1 MATNLTPDEADFLCD
16 LLVAMG
22 SSYLHLES
30 TYNRNGDEV
39 FFGVTY
45 DEEGEHYIKIKDF
58 IREIYDDMMCLSP
71 WKTRVGLL
79 TGTPLLIISGC
90 LNWSFEKTMMKMIT
104 MRTRNK
110 PLFV

>member
-1 MATNLTPDEADFLCD
+1 MATNLTPDEADFICD

-58 IREIYDDMMCLSP
+58 IREIYDDMMCL
-71 WKTRVGLL
+71 
-79 TGTPLLIISGC
+79 II
-90 LNWSFEKTMMKMIT
+90 LE
-104 MRTRNK
+104 NK
-110 PLFV
+110 GWIADWNALVDNLGMSELEFRENDDEDDYDEDGE

>member
-1 MATNLTPDEADFLCD
+1 MATNLTPDEADFICD

-45 DEEGEHYIKIKDF
+45 DEEGEHYIKLKDF
-58 IREIYDDMMCLSP
+58 IREIYDDMMCIITLENKGWIADWNSLVDNLGLSELEF
-71 WKTRVGLL
+71 RED
-79 TGTPLLIISGC
+79 
-90 LNWSFEKTMMKMIT
+90 NYDDDYDDEDEE
-104 MRTRNK
+104 
-110 PLFV
+110 

>member
-1 MATNLTPDEADFLCD
+1 MDTPNLTPDEADFLCD

-58 IREIYDDMMCLSP
+58 IREIYDDMMCLIVLERKGWIADWNALVDNLGMSELEF
-71 WKTRVGLL
+71 R
-79 TGTPLLIISGC
+79 
-90 LNWSFEKTMMKMIT
+90 EDDDEDDDYDEDEE
-104 MRTRNK
+104 
-110 PLFV
+110 

>member
-1 MATNLTPDEADFLCD
+1 MATPNITPDEADFLCD

-45 DEEGEHYIKIKDF
+45 AEEGEHYIKIKDF
-58 IREIYDDMMCLSP
+58 IREIYDDMMCLIVLERKGWIADWNALVDNLGMSELEF
-71 WKTRVGLL
+71 RE
-79 TGTPLLIISGC
+79 
-90 LNWSFEKTMMKMIT
+90 NDDEDDYDEDEE
-104 MRTRNK
+104 
-110 PLFV
+110 